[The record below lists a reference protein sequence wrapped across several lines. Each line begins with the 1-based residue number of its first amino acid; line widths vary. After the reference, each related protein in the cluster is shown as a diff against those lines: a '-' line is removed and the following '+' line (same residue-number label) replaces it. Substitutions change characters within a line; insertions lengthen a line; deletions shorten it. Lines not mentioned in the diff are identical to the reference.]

1 VNYSRDLKGNSIF
14 EGTLLGSSL
23 FCFIMTSKFKLY
35 ERIVL
40 DNIEFTITNISV
52 IPQCA
57 QYIDKKFVYLFD
69 FNYSLSYGDYKMELT
84 ETEIN
89 NLIKNNKVN
98 KN

>member
-1 VNYSRDLKGNSIF
+1 
-14 EGTLLGSSL
+14 
-23 FCFIMTSKFKLY
+23 MTSKFKSY

-40 DNIEFTITNISV
+40 DNIEFTVTNISV

-57 QYIDKKFVYLFD
+57 QYINKKFVYIFD
-69 FNYSLSYGDYKMELT
+69 FNYSLNYGDYKIELT

-89 NLIKNNKVN
+89 NLIKDNKVN

>member
-1 VNYSRDLKGNSIF
+1 
-14 EGTLLGSSL
+14 
-23 FCFIMTSKFKLY
+23 MTSKFKLY

-40 DNIEFTITNISV
+40 DNIEFTVTNISV

-69 FNYSLSYGDYKMELT
+69 FNSSLSYGDYKLELT

-89 NLIKNNKVN
+89 NLIKSDKVN

>member
-1 VNYSRDLKGNSIF
+1 
-14 EGTLLGSSL
+14 
-23 FCFIMTSKFKLY
+23 MTSKFKLY

-40 DNIEFTITNISV
+40 DNIEFTVTNISV

-57 QYIDKKFVYLFD
+57 HYIDKKFVYLFD
-69 FNYSLSYGDYKMELT
+69 FTYSLSYGDYKIELT

-89 NLIKNNKVN
+89 HLIKHNKVN

>member
-1 VNYSRDLKGNSIF
+1 
-14 EGTLLGSSL
+14 
-23 FCFIMTSKFKLY
+23 MTSKFKLY

-40 DNIEFTITNISV
+40 DSIEFTVTNISI

-69 FNYSLSYGDYKMELT
+69 FNYSLSYGDYKIKLT

-89 NLIKNNKVN
+89 NINK
-98 KN
+98 KT

>member
-1 VNYSRDLKGNSIF
+1 
-14 EGTLLGSSL
+14 
-23 FCFIMTSKFKLY
+23 MTSKFKLY
-35 ERIVL
+35 EIIVL
-40 DNIEFTITNISV
+40 DNIEFTITNISI
-52 IPQCA
+52 IPQCT

-69 FNYSLSYGDYKMELT
+69 FNYFLSYGDYKIELT